1 MINQQ
6 KILEGQAIYTPQLLS
21 LYNLIV
27 LQFSNS
33 YIWKCPTSLLLEKY
47 NQWVSNNHLDVG
59 VGTGYF
65 LDNCQFPTNNPRI
78 GLMDLNVNS
87 LTYASQKIAHYQ
99 PEIYQ
104 QDVFETIIK
113 TIEPFESIS
122 LNYLFHCLP
131 GTFLEKEVV
140 IKNLKTL
147 LQEKGRVFGSTI
159 LHDGIE
165 KNPMAKMLM
174 NFYNSKGIFHNQGDT
189 LEGLKTILNRHFTE
203 VSVEVFGCV
212 AIFVTQN

>member
-6 KILEGQAIYTPQLLS
+6 QIVEGQAIYTPQLLS
-21 LYNLIV
+21 LYNLGV
-27 LQFSNS
+27 LGFSNS

-65 LDNCQFPTNNPRI
+65 LDHCQFPTNNPRI
-78 GLMDLNVNS
+78 GLMDLNANS
-87 LTYASQKIAHYQ
+87 LTYTGQKIARYQ

-104 QDVFETIIK
+104 QDVFEPITTK
-113 TIEPFESIS
+113 IEPFESIS

-189 LEGLKTILNRHFTE
+189 LEELKTILNRHFTE
-203 VSVEVFGCV
+203 VSVEMSGCV
-212 AIFVTQN
+212 AIFVAQN